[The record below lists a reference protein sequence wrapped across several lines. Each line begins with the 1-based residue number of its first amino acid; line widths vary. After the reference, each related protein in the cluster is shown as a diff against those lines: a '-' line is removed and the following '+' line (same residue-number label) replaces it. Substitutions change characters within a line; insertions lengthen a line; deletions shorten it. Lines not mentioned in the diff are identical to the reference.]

1 MDWHKHAENLAAKL
15 DLSAEWKAAFAAIP
29 RHVFVPRFFVNRP
42 EVGWVAIDQSDADY
56 LDQVYATE
64 ALITQ
69 LDGDPGAWDKLRK
82 EGVHIGGHV
91 TSSSSAPG
99 LMAVMLDAL
108 QAEPGMT
115 ALEVGTGTGYNAAI
129 LCNRLGD
136 EYVTTVDID
145 AELVESARHRLA
157 GLGYH
162 PTCAVTDATVAVPN
176 GPYDRLI
183 ATVGIRR
190 VPPYWLTAVKP
201 GGLILANLY
210 SDLASDAIFALTVN
224 DAGIASGHAPIGGT
238 FMPTRDNIMPF
249 NFTLHDNA
257 EGERNRTSLSGD
269 SLSEFGPFYLFV
281 SLIMRDVQLYYFPTS
296 TGTLRPGLLGRDR
309 SWAYEQDGTAVHG
322 GPRHLWAELETVR
335 TLWQDYGRPGRDRLG
350 LTVAKDRQ
358 SLWIDS
364 PEDVIQAEIDAVT
377 VDHSVE

>member
-1 MDWHKHAENLAAKL
+1 VDWHKHAENLAAKL
-15 DLSAEWKAAFAAIP
+15 DLSAAWKAAFAATP
-29 RHVFVPRFFVNRP
+29 RHVFVPRFFENRP
-42 EVGWVAIDQSDADY
+42 ELGWVAIGESDAEY
-56 LDQVYATE
+56 LDHVYQTE
-64 ALITQ
+64 ALVTQ

-82 EGVHIGGHV
+82 EGVYLGGHV

-115 ALEVGTGTGYNAAI
+115 VLEVGTGTGYNAAI

-145 AELVESARHRLA
+145 TELVESARHRLA
-157 GLGYH
+157 SLGYH
-162 PTCAVTDATVAVPN
+162 PTFAVADAAITVPN

-190 VPPYWLTAVKP
+190 VPPCWLTAVKP
-201 GGLILANLY
+201 DGLILANLY
-210 SDLASDAIFALTVN
+210 SDLASDAIFALTVS
-224 DAGIASGHAPIGGT
+224 DDGTASGHAPIGGT

-249 NFTLHDNA
+249 NFTLHDNT
-257 EGERNRTSLSGD
+257 EGERNPTDLSSD
-269 SLSEFGPFYLFV
+269 SLTEFGSFYLFV
-281 SLIMRDVQLYYFPTS
+281 SLMMRDVQLHYFPTN

-309 SWAYEQDGTAVHG
+309 SWAYELDGTAIHS
-322 GPRHLWAELETVR
+322 GPRQLWAELENVR
-335 TLWQDYGRPGRDRLG
+335 TLWQDHGNPGRDRLG
-350 LTVAKDRQ
+350 LTVAKDQQ

-364 PEDVIQAEIDAVT
+364 PEHVIQAEIDAVT
-377 VDHSVE
+377 VHPVE

>member
-15 DLSAEWKAAFAAIP
+15 NVSAEWKTAFAATP
-29 RHVFVPRFFVNRP
+29 RHLFVPRFFENRP
-42 EVGWVAIDQSDADY
+42 EIGWVAIDQSDADY
-56 LDQVYATE
+56 LDHVYRTE

-69 LDGDPGAWDKLRK
+69 LDGNPGAWDKLRK
-82 EGVHIGGHV
+82 EGFYLGGHA

-108 QAEPGMT
+108 QAKPGMT
-115 ALEVGTGTGYNAAI
+115 VLEVGTGTGYNAAI
-129 LCNRLGD
+129 LCDRLGD

-145 AELVESARHRLA
+145 AKLVESALHRLA
-157 GLGYH
+157 GLGYR
-162 PTCAVTDATVAVPN
+162 PAAAVADAAITVPN

-183 ATVGIRR
+183 ATVGMRR
-190 VPPYWLTAVKP
+190 VPPCWLTVVKP

-210 SDLASDAIFALTVN
+210 SDLASDAIFVLTVSG
-224 DAGIASGHAPIGGT
+224 DGTASGRAPIGGT

-249 NFTLHDNA
+249 NFTLHDDA
-257 EGERNRTSLSGD
+257 EGEQSPTDLPSD
-269 SLSEFGPFYLFV
+269 SLTEFGPFYLFT
-281 SLIMRDVQLYYFPTS
+281 SLIMRDVQVHYFPTS

-309 SWAYEQDGTAVHG
+309 SWAYELDGTAVHG
-322 GPRHLWAELETVR
+322 GPRNLWAELENVH
-335 TLWQDYGRPGRDRLG
+335 TLWRDHGNPGRDRLG

-364 PEDVIQAEIDAVT
+364 PECVVQAEIAR
-377 VDHSVE
+377 